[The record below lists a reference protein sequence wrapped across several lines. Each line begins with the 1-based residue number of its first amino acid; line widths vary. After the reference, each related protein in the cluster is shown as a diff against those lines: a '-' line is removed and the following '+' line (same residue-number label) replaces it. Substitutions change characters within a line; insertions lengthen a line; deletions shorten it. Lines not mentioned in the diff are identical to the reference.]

1 MLAPYL
7 KESDTVFL
15 SNRINLKVNISDTSS
30 MLTNYV
36 RHAGYGLT
44 KSGQAF
50 LVDTA
55 AMATRARVQKGIDSV
70 ASIAGSGFTGSGTTN
85 YVAKFTGTKALGN
98 SQIFDNGTNVGIN
111 TTTPGQ
117 KLTIA
122 GGNVELTDIA
132 WFRYTPAGGY
142 FGSGTVLSGLST
154 DLAIRSDNAIL
165 FGTNGANERARIFS
179 NGNIGIGT
187 TTDAGYKTDIA
198 GTLRSTL
205 GANFATTSGNVLVGT
220 TSLRSTGW
228 SSSVAQYASEI
239 VGYGGAQWIANNN
252 DIDGAYIT
260 LGKTRG
266 TAINSTTIAQSGD
279 ISGAMVFQASDG
291 SVLRNTAMIRSR
303 VDGTPGSSDM
313 PGRIEFLTT
322 PDGSTSLTERMRID
336 NAGNVGIGTTSPSY
350 KLDVTGDIRSTTSAY
365 FNTSSGETY
374 IGTTS
379 DAGDY
384 KLQVSGNERI
394 GGKLDVITT
403 TEYAVNVGRTGTSAT
418 GFQAYNSNAAMAVG
432 IESSAGGG
440 LFTGTSAYAAVF
452 GNANNY
458 PTQFVTNNAVR
469 ATISAAGEL
478 LIGSTTNTAN
488 GEILQ
493 VSGRSYFSQE
503 VTIGMVDAGT
513 YAASLVV
520 KGPVFF
526 VNNQSSS
533 LKGLYLDTT
542 VLAISNT
549 TNVAPITVTG
559 SSFTGNN
566 GGDIL
571 NLQSTWNTTANI
583 NGIYMLVTNTASGAS
598 SNFLNLTDNT
608 NTFKVTKAAE
618 IVTAAPT
625 GGSVRKWKLGEA
637 ATVSPTSPNRTIRV
651 EIDGTV
657 YYLHAKTTN
666 D

>member
-1 MLAPYL
+1 LNT
-7 KESDTVFL
+7 ETD
-15 SNRINLKVNISDTSS
+15 
-30 MLTNYV
+30 
-36 RHAGYGLT
+36 AGAYAL
-44 KSGQAF
+44 Q
-50 LVDTA
+50 V
-55 AMATRARVQKGIDSV
+55 
-70 ASIAGSGFTGSGTTN
+70 AGSI
-85 YVAKFTGTKALGN
+85 Y
-98 SQIFDNGTNVGIN
+98 N
-111 TTTPGQ
+111 TTGAV
-117 KLTIA
+117 LA
-122 GGNVELTDIA
+122 A
-132 WFRYTPAGGY
+132 S
-142 FGSGTVLSGLST
+142 SGEVL
-154 DLAIRSDNAIL
+154 
-165 FGTNGANERARIFS
+165 
-179 NGNIGIGT
+179 IGT
-187 TTDAGYKTDIA
+187 TT
-198 GTLRSTL
+198 
-205 GANFATTSGNVLVGT
+205 
-220 TSLRSTGW
+220 
-228 SSSVAQYASEI
+228 
-239 VGYGGAQWIANNN
+239 
-252 DIDGAYIT
+252 
-260 LGKTRG
+260 
-266 TAINSTTIAQSGD
+266 
-279 ISGAMVFQASDG
+279 
-291 SVLRNTAMIRSR
+291 
-303 VDGTPGSSDM
+303 
-313 PGRIEFLTT
+313 
-322 PDGSTSLTERMRID
+322 
-336 NAGNVGIGTTSPSY
+336 
-350 KLDVTGDIRSTTSAY
+350 
-365 FNTSSGETY
+365 
-374 IGTTS
+374 

-384 KLQVSGNERI
+384 KLQVNGNERI
-394 GGKLDVITT
+394 AGKLDVITT
-403 TEYAVNVGRTGTSAT
+403 TEYGVNLGRSGTSAT
-418 GFQAYNSNAAMAVG
+418 AFQAYNSTAAMAVG

-571 NLQSTWNTTANI
+571 NLQSTWNTTANM

-618 IVTAAPT
+618 IVTSAPT